1 MYMTLIAK
9 TENVTGLE
17 KIQVYTRKGKVT
29 GLDLTDGYAAQ
40 GK

>member
-1 MYMTLIAK
+1 MTLFAQ

-17 KIQVYTRKGKVT
+17 KIQAHSRKGKVT